1 MQQRRG
7 KVEKRR
13 RVSLRFRVALYLT
26 LFLFDFWLAVCD
38 AESAALAAIREST
51 VGDLR
56 DYKERGHAN
65 KSGDCSRTTPLAA
78 ARQRF
83 GFVVLCF
90 IVIVERDSNGGF
102 VRFIRFDGHQ
112 RFLRKSIFSSIDDDI
127 YGTKVTPTDVVR
139 EKRPVIAGSWIYV
152 RTSVL
157 RGGHLGRA
165 LDGFVPHVSNLNRD
179 VNAASVTS
187 LQV

>member
-1 MQQRRG
+1 MRHAR
-7 KVEKRR
+7 
-13 RVSLRFRVALYLT
+13 
-26 LFLFDFWLAVCD
+26 LFAFSSSITFTKTPATIF
-38 AESAALAAIREST
+38 ATTAST
-51 VGDLR
+51 T
-56 DYKERGHAN
+56 
-65 KSGDCSRTTPLAA
+65 S
-78 ARQRF
+78 
-83 GFVVLCF
+83 
-90 IVIVERDSNGGF
+90 ERDSNGGI